1 MTMSQFCFDMTYMW
15 FKNAPGSTWE
25 LQAGRQR
32 LAIWQ
37 MQDDDAKDWEAV
49 IKCVRPVEMIYT
61 LEPLDRALQELEGE
75 CDNITKRLRQ
85 LGTTANPTGGVSV
98 TTLFLCPGYELYC
111 RAANELEKK
120 LFNIRF
126 RSMAEQLPSR
136 IDLMQRIRNRFT

>member
-37 MQDDDAKDWEAV
+37 MQDDDTKDWEAV

-61 LEPLDRALQELEGE
+61 LEPLDRALQELEGGV
-75 CDNITKRLRQ
+75 RQ
-85 LGTTANPTGGVSV
+85 YHEAVAPTRYYCKSNRRGVSDN
-98 TTLFLCPGYELYC
+98 TLP
-111 RAANELEKK
+111 
-120 LFNIRF
+120 
-126 RSMAEQLPSR
+126 LPR
-136 IDLMQRIRNRFT
+136 L